1 MSDGRSE
8 SQNFRTHIVGIKALV
23 GLASILSTLVPA
35 QAVMLVLACM
45 KLNYTRAQAV
55 TLVLACK
62 GAHPCPRPGGDAG
75 ASQ

>member
-1 MSDGRSE
+1 
-8 SQNFRTHIVGIKALV
+8 
-23 GLASILSTLVPA
+23 
-35 QAVMLVLACM
+35 MLVLACM
-45 KLNYTRAQAV
+45 KLNYTRAQAVTLVLARMKLIRTRAQAV